1 MRGLPIS
8 AAGRPSEE
16 THEGL
21 ALSVRQFAEESNHLI
36 EIGGHPNWSG
46 IWSGVFLDCSI
57 SRGFCKNSTPRGG
70 TATPVHL
77 AIRGVRRCFCLR

>member
-8 AAGRPSEE
+8 AIGRPSEE

-46 IWSGVFLDCSI
+46 IWSGIFLDCGI
-57 SRGFCKNSTPRGG
+57 SRGFCNNSTPRGG
-70 TATPVHL
+70 TLV
-77 AIRGVRRCFCLR
+77 